1 MQCLAAKA
9 SLAAKAY
16 PVTKLQEPELDGHY
30 KNVQGRRLYRCEEIR
45 SLIAQQVHGDACI
58 HAYSYYGISV
68 S

>member
-30 KNVQGRRLYRCEEIR
+30 KTLREGVCADVEKF
-45 SLIAQQVHGDACI
+45 DP
-58 HAYSYYGISV
+58 
-68 S
+68 